1 MRDGEVQWVAERLSF
16 CPEPEAAPLRLDR
29 SMLPLASF
37 ASARLTA
44 RVRIYPF
51 LFALWV
57 GLTTALRAADD
68 YKLGPDSEPQSVP
81 RGEVRTATFNSSKVF
96 PGTTRDYLVYVP
108 KQYDASKPA
117 CLMVFFD
124 GAGMMRADGAY
135 RVPVVFDNLIAKK
148 EMPVTIAVA
157 INPGTIQPTLPNA
170 KPRSN
175 RSFEYDS
182 LGDANARFLLEELL
196 PEATKGLNITKDPA
210 GRAICGNSSGGIAAF
225 TVAWERP
232 DEFRKVVSH
241 IGSFTNIRG
250 GHVYPAIIRKTK
262 PVKPLRVFLQDGSN
276 DLDNLHGNW
285 PLANQDMAAALKFA
299 GYDHKFVLGD
309 GGHSGK
315 HGGSIFPDTLRWLW
329 RDWPKE

>member
-1 MRDGEVQWVAERLSF
+1 MRLHPLLAALVLVVA
-16 CPEPEAAPLRLDR
+16 
-29 SMLPLASF
+29 AS
-37 ASARLTA
+37 
-44 RVRIYPF
+44 
-51 LFALWV
+51 
-57 GLTTALRAADD
+57 GALRAADD
-68 YKLGPDSEPQSVP
+68 YKPGRDSEPQAVP
-81 RGEVRTATFNSSKVF
+81 HGTVRQAKFTTSKIF
-96 PGTTRDYLVYVP
+96 PGTTRDYFVYVP
-108 KQYDASKPA
+108 KQYDPAKPA

-124 GAGMMRADGAY
+124 GQNFLRPDGQF

-148 EMPVTIAVA
+148 EMPVTIAVGSA
-157 INPGTIQPTLPNA
+157 PGMFAPTLPNA

-196 PEATKGLNITKDPA
+196 PEALQQLKVTSDPA

-232 DEFRKVVSH
+232 DQFGKVVSH

-250 GHVYPAIIRKTK
+250 GHVYPALIRKTK
-262 PVKPLRVFLQDGSN
+262 PAKPLRVFLQEGSN

-285 PLANQDMAAALKFA
+285 PLANQDMAAALKFM
-299 GYDHKFVLGD
+299 GYDHTLVMGD
-309 GGHSGK
+309 GGHSGR
-315 HGGSIFPDTLRWLW
+315 HGGAIFPDTLRWLW